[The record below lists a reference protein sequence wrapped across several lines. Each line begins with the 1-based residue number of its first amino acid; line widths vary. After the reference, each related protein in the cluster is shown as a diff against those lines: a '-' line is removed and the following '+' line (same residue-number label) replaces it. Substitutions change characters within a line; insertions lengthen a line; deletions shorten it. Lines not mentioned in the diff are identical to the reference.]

1 MCSSD
6 LFDRLELMEK
16 RYKEINNSLMDSKV
30 VSNVKEMTKLMKEQK
45 GLERVVI
52 KYRDYI
58 DKESQLKELK
68 ALLHDDDEEISSMAE
83 LESESL
89 QEAMEKL
96 EEELKILLLPKDPN
110 DEKNVIVEIK
120 GAAGG
125 DEGNIFAGDLFKM
138 YSKFAESQGWK
149 IEVLSATEGAM
160 GGFTSIEF
168 LISGD
173 HVYSMLKY
181 EAGVH
186 RVQRVPETESQG
198 RIHTSTATVIVMPE
212 AEEVEINISWNDI
225 RFDTFNSSGPGGQ
238 SVNTTYSAV
247 RLTHIPTGIAVA
259 SQEGKSQHENKDKAY
274 RLLVTRIYDQYLQE
288 QAEKEGEARL
298 SMVGKGSRSEKIR
311 TYNYPQNRVSDH
323 RINLTVQRLDAIM
336 EGKLELILEPLQNEI
351 QKRKLEAGEAYDL

>member
-1 MCSSD
+1 M
-6 LFDRLELMEK
+6 FDRLELMEK

-45 GLERVVI
+45 GLEKVVI

-68 ALLHDDDEEISSMAE
+68 VLLDDDDEEISSMAE

-125 DEGNIFAGDLFKM
+125 DEGNIFAGDLFRM
-138 YSKFAESQGWK
+138 YSKFAETQGWK

>member
-1 MCSSD
+1 M
-6 LFDRLELMEK
+6 FDRLELMEK

>member
-1 MCSSD
+1 M
-6 LFDRLELMEK
+6 FDRLELIEK
-16 RYKEINNSLMDSKV
+16 RYNEINNSLMDSSV

-45 GLERVVI
+45 GLEKVVL
-52 KYRDYI
+52 KYREYLDI
-58 DKESQLKELK
+58 KNQLKDIK
-68 ALLHDDDEEISSMAE
+68 VLLHDEDEEISSMAE
-83 LESESL
+83 MESESL
-89 QEAMEKL
+89 QESMDTL

-125 DEGNIFAGDLFKM
+125 DEGNIFAGDLFRM
-138 YSKFAESQGWK
+138 YSKFAETQGWK
-149 IEVLSATEGAM
+149 IEILSATEGTM

-168 LISGD
+168 LVSGD

-212 AEEVEINISWNDI
+212 AEELEINISWNDI

-336 EGKLELILEPLQNEI
+336 DGKLELILDPLLNEV
-351 QKRKLEAGEAYDL
+351 QKRKLEAGESYDL

>member
-1 MCSSD
+1 M
-6 LFDRLELMEK
+6 FDRLELIEK
-16 RYKEINNSLMDSKV
+16 RYNEINNSLMDSSV

-45 GLERVVI
+45 GLEKVVL
-52 KYRDYI
+52 KYREYL
-58 DKESQLKELK
+58 DKKNQLKDIK
-68 ALLHDDDEEISSMAE
+68 VLLHDEDEEISSMAE
-83 LESESL
+83 MESESL
-89 QEAMEKL
+89 QESMDTL

-125 DEGNIFAGDLFKM
+125 DEGNIFAGDLFRM
-138 YSKFAESQGWK
+138 YSKFAETQGWK
-149 IEVLSATEGAM
+149 IEILSATEGTM

-168 LISGD
+168 LVSGD

-212 AEEVEINISWNDI
+212 AEELEINISWNDI

-336 EGKLELILEPLQNEI
+336 DGKLELILDPLLNEV
-351 QKRKLEAGEAYDL
+351 QKRKLEAGESYDL

>member
-1 MCSSD
+1 M
-6 LFDRLELMEK
+6 FDRLELIEK
-16 RYKEINNSLMDSKV
+16 RYNEINNSLMDSSV

-45 GLERVVI
+45 GLEKVVL
-52 KYRDYI
+52 KYREYL
-58 DKESQLKELK
+58 DKKNQLKDIK
-68 ALLHDDDEEISSMAE
+68 VLLHDEDEEISSMAE
-83 LESESL
+83 MESESL
-89 QEAMEKL
+89 QESMDTL

-125 DEGNIFAGDLFKM
+125 DEGNIFAGDLFRM
-138 YSKFAESQGWK
+138 YSKFAETQGWK
-149 IEVLSATEGAM
+149 IEILSATEGTM

-168 LISGD
+168 LVSGD

-212 AEEVEINISWNDI
+212 AEELEINISWNDI

-336 EGKLELILEPLQNEI
+336 DGKLELILDPFLNEV
-351 QKRKLEAGEAYDL
+351 QKRKLEAGESYDL